1 MSIVEVQNVSKK
13 YSNNNVE
20 VVALNHVNLN
30 VEKGQFVAIVGP
42 SGSGKSTL
50 LHLIGGL
57 DDVTEGNIKIDGVDI
72 VSLSENELSEF
83 HRKKIGFVFQK
94 FNLIPM
100 LNVRENIVLPIVL
113 GGEVVDD
120 EYIDELIGFLGL
132 KERENHLPGELS
144 GGQQQ
149 RVSIGRALATKA
161 EVLLADEPT
170 GNLDQNTSNEIM
182 KYFRELNWKYGKTII
197 MITHDMN
204 LAHSADY
211 IVQIVDGKILQ
222 KKN

>member
-1 MSIVEVQNVSKK
+1 MNVIEIRNLSKK
-13 YSNNNVE
+13 YSNSRNVE
-20 VVALNHVNLN
+20 VMALRHVNLN
-30 VEKGQFVAIVGP
+30 IEKGRFVAIVGP

-57 DDVTEGNIKIDGVDI
+57 DMATEGSIKVDGLDI
-72 VSLSENELSEF
+72 MKFSENEMSEF

-94 FNLIPM
+94 FNLLPM
-100 LNVRENIVLPIVL
+100 LNVRENIVLPLTL
-113 GGEVVDD
+113 GGETVDD
-120 EYIDELIGFLGL
+120 EYIDELIQFLGL
-132 KERENHLPGELS
+132 RQREKHLPGELS

-170 GNLDQNTSNEIM
+170 GNLDQNTSYEIM
-182 KYFRELNWKYGKTII
+182 EYFCNLNKKYGKTII

-204 LAHSADY
+204 LAQNADE
-211 IVQIVDGKILQ
+211 IIQIVDGRII
-222 KKN
+222 

>member
-1 MSIVEVQNVSKK
+1 MNIVEIKNLSKK
-13 YSNNNVE
+13 YSNSRNVE
-20 VVALNHVNLN
+20 VMALRHVNLN
-30 VEKGQFVAIVGP
+30 IEKGRFVAIVGP

-57 DDVTEGNIKIDGVDI
+57 DTATEGSIKVDGSDI
-72 VSLSENELSEF
+72 MKFSENEMSEF

-94 FNLIPM
+94 FNLLPM
-100 LNVRENIVLPIVL
+100 LNVRENIVLPLTL
-113 GGEVVDD
+113 GGEPVDN
-120 EYIDELIGFLGL
+120 EYIDELIQFLGL
-132 KERENHLPGELS
+132 KQREKHLPGELS

-170 GNLDQNTSNEIM
+170 GNLDQTTSFEIM
-182 KYFRELNWKYGKTII
+182 EYFRNLNKKYGKTII

-204 LAHSADY
+204 LAQNADD
-211 IVQIVDGKILQ
+211 IIQIVDGRIV
-222 KKN
+222 

>member
-1 MSIVEVQNVSKK
+1 MNIVEIKNLSKK
-13 YSNNNVE
+13 YSNSRNVE
-20 VVALNHVNLN
+20 VMALRHVNLN
-30 VEKGQFVAIVGP
+30 IEKGRFVAIVGP

-57 DDVTEGNIKIDGVDI
+57 DTATEGSIKVDGSDI
-72 VSLSENELSEF
+72 MKFSENEMSEF

-94 FNLIPM
+94 YNLLPM
-100 LNVRENIVLPIVL
+100 LNVRENIVLPLTL
-113 GGEVVDD
+113 GGDPVDN
-120 EYIDELIGFLGL
+120 EYIDELIQFLGL
-132 KERENHLPGELS
+132 KQREKHLPGELS

-170 GNLDQNTSNEIM
+170 GNLDQNTSYEIM
-182 KYFRELNWKYGKTII
+182 EYFRNLNKKYGKTII

-204 LAHSADY
+204 LAQNADD
-211 IVQIVDGKILQ
+211 IIQIVDGRIV
-222 KKN
+222 

>member
-1 MSIVEVQNVSKK
+1 MNVIEIRNLSKK
-13 YSNNNVE
+13 YSNSRNVE
-20 VVALNHVNLN
+20 VMALRHVNLN
-30 VEKGQFVAIVGP
+30 IEKRRFVAIVGP

-57 DDVTEGNIKIDGVDI
+57 DMATEGSIKVDGLDI
-72 VSLSENELSEF
+72 MKFSENEMSEF

-94 FNLIPM
+94 FNLLPM
-100 LNVRENIVLPIVL
+100 LNVRENIVLPLTL
-113 GGEVVDD
+113 GGETVDD
-120 EYIDELIGFLGL
+120 EYIDELIQFLGL
-132 KERENHLPGELS
+132 RQREKHLPGELS

-170 GNLDQNTSNEIM
+170 GNLDQNTSYEIM
-182 KYFRELNWKYGKTII
+182 EYFRNLNKKYGKTII

-204 LAHSADY
+204 LAQNADE
-211 IVQIVDGKILQ
+211 IIQIVDGRII
-222 KKN
+222 

>member
-1 MSIVEVQNVSKK
+1 MNVIEIRNLSKK
-13 YSNNNVE
+13 YSNSRNVE
-20 VVALNHVNLN
+20 VMALRHVNLN
-30 VEKGQFVAIVGP
+30 IEKGRFVAIVGP

-57 DDVTEGNIKIDGVDI
+57 DMATEGSIKVDGLDI
-72 VSLSENELSEF
+72 MKFSENEMSEF

-94 FNLIPM
+94 FNLLPM
-100 LNVRENIVLPIVL
+100 LNVRENIVLPLTL
-113 GGEVVDD
+113 GGETVDD
-120 EYIDELIGFLGL
+120 EYIDELIQFLGL
-132 KERENHLPGELS
+132 RQREKHLPGELS

-170 GNLDQNTSNEIM
+170 GNLDQNTSYEIM
-182 KYFRELNWKYGKTII
+182 EYFRNLNNKYGKTII

-204 LAHSADY
+204 LAQNADE
-211 IVQIVDGKILQ
+211 IIQIVDGRII
-222 KKN
+222 

>member
-1 MSIVEVQNVSKK
+1 MNVIEIRNLSKK
-13 YSNNNVE
+13 YSNSRNVE
-20 VVALNHVNLN
+20 VMALRHVNLN
-30 VEKGQFVAIVGP
+30 IEKGRFVAIVGP

-57 DDVTEGNIKIDGVDI
+57 DMATEGSIKVDGLDI
-72 VSLSENELSEF
+72 MKFSENEMSEF

-94 FNLIPM
+94 FNLLPM
-100 LNVRENIVLPIVL
+100 LNVRENIVLPLTL
-113 GGEVVDD
+113 GGETVDD
-120 EYIDELIGFLGL
+120 EYIDELIQFFGL
-132 KERENHLPGELS
+132 RQREKHLPGELS

-170 GNLDQNTSNEIM
+170 GNLDQNTSYEIM
-182 KYFRELNWKYGKTII
+182 EYFRNLNKKYGKTII

-204 LAHSADY
+204 LAQNADE
-211 IVQIVDGKILQ
+211 IIQIVDGRII
-222 KKN
+222 

>member
-1 MSIVEVQNVSKK
+1 MNVIEIRNLSKK
-13 YSNNNVE
+13 YSNSRNVE
-20 VVALNHVNLN
+20 VMALRHVNLN
-30 VEKGQFVAIVGP
+30 IEKGRFVVIVGP

-57 DDVTEGNIKIDGVDI
+57 DMATEGSIKVDGLDI
-72 VSLSENELSEF
+72 MKFSENEMSEF

-94 FNLIPM
+94 FNLLPM
-100 LNVRENIVLPIVL
+100 LNVRENIVLPLTL
-113 GGEVVDD
+113 GGETVDD
-120 EYIDELIGFLGL
+120 EYIDELIQFLGL
-132 KERENHLPGELS
+132 RQREKHLPGELS

-170 GNLDQNTSNEIM
+170 GNLDQNTSYEIM
-182 KYFRELNWKYGKTII
+182 EYFRNLNKKYGKTII

-204 LAHSADY
+204 LAQNADE
-211 IVQIVDGKILQ
+211 IIQIVDGRII
-222 KKN
+222 

>member
-1 MSIVEVQNVSKK
+1 MNIVEIKNLSKK
-13 YSNNNVE
+13 YSNSRNVE
-20 VVALNHVNLN
+20 VMALRHVNLN
-30 VEKGQFVAIVGP
+30 IEKGRFVAIVGP

-57 DDVTEGNIKIDGVDI
+57 DTATEGSIKVDGSDI
-72 VSLSENELSEF
+72 MKFSENEMSEF

-94 FNLIPM
+94 FNLLPM
-100 LNVRENIVLPIVL
+100 LNVRENIVLPLTL
-113 GGEVVDD
+113 GGDPVGN
-120 EYIDELIGFLGL
+120 EYIDELIQFLGL
-132 KERENHLPGELS
+132 KQREKHLPGELS

-170 GNLDQNTSNEIM
+170 GNLDQNTSYEIM
-182 KYFRELNWKYGKTII
+182 EYFRNLNKKYGKTII

-204 LAHSADY
+204 LAQNADD
-211 IVQIVDGKILQ
+211 IIQIVDGRIV
-222 KKN
+222 

>member
-1 MSIVEVQNVSKK
+1 MNVIEIRNLSKK
-13 YSNNNVE
+13 YSNSRNVE
-20 VVALNHVNLN
+20 VMALRHVNLN
-30 VEKGQFVAIVGP
+30 IEKGRFVAIVGP

-57 DDVTEGNIKIDGVDI
+57 DMATEGSIKVDELDI
-72 VSLSENELSEF
+72 MKFSENEMSEF

-94 FNLIPM
+94 FNLLPM
-100 LNVRENIVLPIVL
+100 LNVRENIVLPLTL
-113 GGEVVDD
+113 GGETVDD
-120 EYIDELIGFLGL
+120 EYIDELIQFLGL
-132 KERENHLPGELS
+132 RQREKHLPGELS

-170 GNLDQNTSNEIM
+170 GNLDQNTSYEIM
-182 KYFRELNWKYGKTII
+182 EYFRNLNKKYGKTII

-204 LAHSADY
+204 LAQNADE
-211 IVQIVDGKILQ
+211 IIQIVDGRII
-222 KKN
+222 

>member
-1 MSIVEVQNVSKK
+1 MNVIEIRNLSKK
-13 YSNNNVE
+13 YSNSRNVE
-20 VVALNHVNLN
+20 VMALRHVNLN
-30 VEKGQFVAIVGP
+30 IEKGRFVAIVGP

-57 DDVTEGNIKIDGVDI
+57 DMATEGSIKVDGLDI
-72 VSLSENELSEF
+72 MKFSENEMSEF

-94 FNLIPM
+94 FNLLPM
-100 LNVRENIVLPIVL
+100 LNVRENIVLPLTL
-113 GGEVVDD
+113 GGETVDD
-120 EYIDELIGFLGL
+120 EYIDELIQFLGL
-132 KERENHLPGELS
+132 RQREKHLPGELS

-170 GNLDQNTSNEIM
+170 GNLDQNTSYEIM
-182 KYFRELNWKYGKTII
+182 EYFRNLNKKYGKTII

-204 LAHSADY
+204 LAQDADE
-211 IVQIVDGKILQ
+211 IIQIVDGRII
-222 KKN
+222 

>member
-1 MSIVEVQNVSKK
+1 MNVIEIRNLSKK
-13 YSNNNVE
+13 YSNSRNVE
-20 VVALNHVNLN
+20 VMALRHVNLN
-30 VEKGQFVAIVGP
+30 IEKGRFVAIVGP

-57 DDVTEGNIKIDGVDI
+57 DMATEGSIKVDGLDI
-72 VSLSENELSEF
+72 MKFSENEMSEF

-94 FNLIPM
+94 FNLLPM
-100 LNVRENIVLPIVL
+100 LNVRENIVLPLTL
-113 GGEVVDD
+113 GGETVDD
-120 EYIDELIGFLGL
+120 EYIDELIQFLGL
-132 KERENHLPGELS
+132 RQREKHLPGELS

-170 GNLDQNTSNEIM
+170 GNLDQNTSYEIM
-182 KYFRELNWKYGKTII
+182 EYFRNLNKKYGKTII

-204 LAHSADY
+204 LDRKS
-211 IVQIVDGKILQ
+211 VV
-222 KKN
+222 

>member
-1 MSIVEVQNVSKK
+1 MNVIEIRNLSKK
-13 YSNNNVE
+13 YSNSRNVE
-20 VVALNHVNLN
+20 VMALRHVNLN
-30 VEKGQFVAIVGP
+30 IEKGRFVAIVGP

-57 DDVTEGNIKIDGVDI
+57 DMATEGSIKVDGLDI
-72 VSLSENELSEF
+72 MKFSENEMSEF

-94 FNLIPM
+94 FNLLPM
-100 LNVRENIVLPIVL
+100 LNVRENIVLPLTL
-113 GGEVVDD
+113 GGETVDD
-120 EYIDELIGFLGL
+120 EYIDELIQFLGL
-132 KERENHLPGELS
+132 RQREKHLPGELS

-170 GNLDQNTSNEIM
+170 GNLDQNTSYEIM
-182 KYFRELNWKYGKTII
+182 EYFRNLNKKYGKTII

-204 LAHSADY
+204 LAQNADES
-211 IVQIVDGKILQ
+211 IQIVDGRII
-222 KKN
+222 

>member
-1 MSIVEVQNVSKK
+1 MNVVEIRNLSKK
-13 YSNNNVE
+13 YSNSRNIE
-20 VVALNHVNLN
+20 VMTLRHVNLN
-30 VEKGQFVAIVGP
+30 IEKGRFVAIVGP

-57 DDVTEGNIKIDGVDI
+57 DMATEGSIKVDGLDI
-72 VSLSENELSEF
+72 MKFSENEMSEF

-94 FNLIPM
+94 FNLLPM
-100 LNVRENIVLPIVL
+100 LNVRENIVLPLTL
-113 GGEVVDD
+113 GGETVDD
-120 EYIDELIGFLGL
+120 EYIDELIQFLGL
-132 KERENHLPGELS
+132 RQREKHLPGELS

-170 GNLDQNTSNEIM
+170 GNLDQNTSYEIM
-182 KYFRELNWKYGKTII
+182 EYFRNLNKKYGKTII

-204 LAHSADY
+204 LAQNADE
-211 IVQIVDGKILQ
+211 IIQIVDGRII
-222 KKN
+222 

>member
-1 MSIVEVQNVSKK
+1 MNIVEIKNLSKK
-13 YSNNNVE
+13 YANSRNVE
-20 VVALNHVNLN
+20 VMALRHVNLN
-30 VEKGQFVAIVGP
+30 IEKGKFVAIVGP

-57 DDVTEGNIKIDGVDI
+57 DKATEGSIKVNGSDI
-72 VSLSENELSEF
+72 MKFSENEMSEF

-94 FNLIPM
+94 FNLLPM
-100 LNVRENIVLPIVL
+100 LNVRENMVLPLVL
-113 GGEVVDD
+113 GAEPVDN
-120 EYIDELIGFLGL
+120 EYIDELIQFLGL
-132 KERENHLPGELS
+132 KQREKHLPGELS

-170 GNLDQNTSNEIM
+170 GNLDQNTSYEIM
-182 KYFRELNWKYGKTII
+182 EYFRNLNKKYGKTII

-204 LAHSADY
+204 LARNADD
-211 IVQIVDGKILQ
+211 IIQIVDGRIV
-222 KKN
+222 

>member
-1 MSIVEVQNVSKK
+1 MNVIEIRNLSKK
-13 YSNNNVE
+13 YSNSRNVE
-20 VVALNHVNLN
+20 VMALRHVNLN
-30 VEKGQFVAIVGP
+30 IEKGRFVAIVGP

-57 DDVTEGNIKIDGVDI
+57 DMATEGSIKVEGLDI
-72 VSLSENELSEF
+72 MKFSENEMSEF

-94 FNLIPM
+94 FNLLPM
-100 LNVRENIVLPIVL
+100 LNVRENIVLPLTL
-113 GGEVVDD
+113 GGETVDD
-120 EYIDELIGFLGL
+120 EYIDELIQFLGL
-132 KERENHLPGELS
+132 RQREKHLPGELS

-170 GNLDQNTSNEIM
+170 GNLDQNTSYEIM
-182 KYFRELNWKYGKTII
+182 EYFRNLNKKYGKTII

-204 LAHSADY
+204 LAQNADE
-211 IVQIVDGKILQ
+211 IIQIVDGRII
-222 KKN
+222 

>member
-1 MSIVEVQNVSKK
+1 MNVIEIRNLSKK
-13 YSNNNVE
+13 YSNSRNVE
-20 VVALNHVNLN
+20 VMALRHVNLN
-30 VEKGQFVAIVGP
+30 IEKGRFVAIVGP

-57 DDVTEGNIKIDGVDI
+57 DMATEGSIKVDGLDI
-72 VSLSENELSEF
+72 MKFSENEMSEF

-94 FNLIPM
+94 FNLLPM
-100 LNVRENIVLPIVL
+100 LNVRENIVLPLTL
-113 GGEVVDD
+113 GGETVDD
-120 EYIDELIGFLGL
+120 EYIDELIQFLGL
-132 KERENHLPGELS
+132 RQREKHLPGELS

-170 GNLDQNTSNEIM
+170 GNLDQNTSYEIM
-182 KYFRELNWKYGKTII
+182 EYFRNLYKKYGKTII

-204 LAHSADY
+204 LAQNADE
-211 IVQIVDGKILQ
+211 IIQIVDGRII
-222 KKN
+222 

>member
-1 MSIVEVQNVSKK
+1 MNIVEIKNLSKK
-13 YSNNNVE
+13 YSNSRNVE
-20 VVALNHVNLN
+20 VMALRRVNLN
-30 VEKGQFVAIVGP
+30 IEKGRFVAIVGP

-57 DDVTEGNIKIDGVDI
+57 DTATEGSIKVDGSDI
-72 VSLSENELSEF
+72 MKFSENEMSEF

-94 FNLIPM
+94 FNLLPM
-100 LNVRENIVLPIVL
+100 LNVRENIVLPLTL
-113 GGEVVDD
+113 GGEPVDN
-120 EYIDELIGFLGL
+120 EYIDELIQFLGL
-132 KERENHLPGELS
+132 KQREKHLPGELS

-170 GNLDQNTSNEIM
+170 GNLDQTTSFEIM
-182 KYFRELNWKYGKTII
+182 EYFRNLNKKYGKTII

-204 LAHSADY
+204 LAQNADD
-211 IVQIVDGKILQ
+211 IIQIVDGRIV
-222 KKN
+222 